1 MMNDEIN
8 YHNENFPVGMMISSR
23 LKPLVELYY
32 HSARFADNI
41 ADSNVIDK
49 PKKLAK
55 LEDIRKAFLNP
66 ESGNNLHLVRNLGK
80 MFVKE
85 NLDASLYTDLLKAF
99 EKDASGIKIQI
110 WEELIDYC
118 RYSAAPVGRF
128 MLAIS
133 NENVSTYL
141 PAENLCVLL
150 QIIDHLSDIKEDL
163 SLLGRIYIPTQ
174 IMNEYRV
181 RESDLGLS
189 YTKPEVKHMLS
200 DIVNRLEKMQDDAKI
215 LPKLIKKF
223 SLRYE
228 VEIILSLTNSMIKKY
243 KKADILQKA
252 PKPSV
257 FDWSKAFVFAFFS
270 ALFCKKAHQG
280 RVL

>member
-1 MMNDEIN
+1 MSDEIT
-8 YHNENFPVGMMISSR
+8 YHNENFPVGMMVAP
-23 LKPLVELYY
+23 KMKYLVDMYY
-32 HSARFADNI
+32 QAARFADDI
-41 ADSNVIDK
+41 ADSNVLSKDQ
-49 PKKLAK
+49 KLNK
-55 LEDIRKAFLNP
+55 LEDISKAFLTP
-66 ESGNNLHLVRNLGK
+66 ESGNNLLLIRNLGK

-118 RYSAAPVGRF
+118 RYSASPVGRF

-163 SLLGRIYIPTQ
+163 SFLRRVYIPSE
-174 IMNEYRV
+174 IMKEYNV

-189 YTKPEVKHMLS
+189 YTKPEVKQMLN
-200 DIVNRLEKMQDDAKI
+200 DIVQRLEKMQDDAKI
-215 LPKLIKKF
+215 LPGLIKSF
-223 SLRYE
+223 SLRFE
-228 VEIILSLTNSMIKKY
+228 ICIILSLTNSMIKRY
-243 KKADILQKA
+243 KKVDILQKS
-252 PKPSV
+252 PKPTVLSWIKALVVGFFASV
-257 FDWSKAFVFAFFS
+257 
-270 ALFCKKAHQG
+270 FCKKV
-280 RVL
+280 R

>member
-1 MMNDEIN
+1 MSDEIT
-8 YHNENFPVGMMISSR
+8 YHNENFPVGMMVSSK
-23 LKPLVELYY
+23 LKPLVEIYY
-32 HSARFADNI
+32 HAARFADNI
-41 ADSNVIDK
+41 ADSNVIE
-49 PKKLAK
+49 KKQK
-55 LEDIRKAFLNP
+55 LTKLDDIRKAFLFP
-66 ESGNNLHLVRNLGK
+66 EAGNNLPLIRNLGK

-85 NLDASLYTDLLKAF
+85 SLDASLYTDLLKAF
-99 EKDASGIKIQI
+99 EKDASGIKIQV

-133 NENVSTYL
+133 NESVSTYL

-163 SLLGRIYIPTQ
+163 SLLGRIYIPSQ
-174 IMNEYRV
+174 IMTEYNV

-189 YTKPEVKHMLS
+189 YTKPEVKAMLN
-200 DIVNRLEKMQDDAKI
+200 DIVKRLEKMQDDAKI
-215 LPKLIKKF
+215 LPKLIKNF
-223 SLRYE
+223 GLRIE
-228 VEIILSLTNSMIKKY
+228 VGIILSLTNSMIKKY

-252 PKPSV
+252 PKPSIIDWIKAV
-257 FDWSKAFVFAFFS
+257 FSGFFG
-270 ALFCKKAHQG
+270 AIFCKKVHQG

>member
-1 MMNDEIN
+1 MTDEFT
-8 YHNENFPVGMMISSR
+8 YHNENFPIGMMISPK
-23 LKPLVELYY
+23 LKSLVDMYY
-32 HSARFADNI
+32 HAARFADDI
-41 ADSNVIDK
+41 ADSNVLEKEQKI
-49 PKKLAK
+49 AK
-55 LEDIRKAFLNP
+55 LEDIAGAFLSP
-66 ESGNNLHLVRNLGK
+66 ESGNNLPVIRNLGK

-99 EKDASGIKIQI
+99 EKDASGTKIQV

-150 QIIDHLSDIKEDL
+150 QIIDHLGDIKEDL
-163 SLLGRIYIPTQ
+163 SLLKRIYIPSE
-174 IMNEYRV
+174 IMNEYNI

-189 YTKPEVKHMLS
+189 YTKIEVKHMLS
-200 DIVNRLEKMQDDAKI
+200 DIVKRLEKMQDDAKI
-215 LPKLIKKF
+215 LPRLIKSF
-223 SLRYE
+223 SLRFE
-228 VEIILSLTNSMIKKY
+228 INIILSLTNSMLKKY
-243 KKADILQKA
+243 KKVDILQKS
-252 PKPSV
+252 PKPS
-257 FDWSKAFVFAFFS
+257 FADWTKAVLTGFWKTI
-270 ALFCKKAHQG
+270 FCKKVHQG

>member
-1 MMNDEIN
+1 MSDEIT
-8 YHNENFPVGMMISSR
+8 YHNENFPIGMMVNS
-23 LKPLVELYY
+23 KMKHLVNMYY
-32 HSARFADNI
+32 SAARFADDI
-41 ADSNVIDK
+41 ADSNVLEK
-49 PKKLAK
+49 EQKLKKLD
-55 LEDIRKAFLNP
+55 DITKAFLSP
-66 ESGNNLHLVRNLGK
+66 ESGNNLLTIRNLGK

-85 NLDASLYTDLLKAF
+85 QLDASLYTDLLKAF

-118 RYSAAPVGRF
+118 RYSASPVGRF

-133 NENVSTYL
+133 NENPSTYL

-163 SLLGRIYIPTQ
+163 SLLKRIYIPSE
-174 IMNEYRV
+174 IMKDHNV

-189 YTKPEVKHMLS
+189 YTKSEVKQMLN
-200 DIVNRLEKMQDDAKI
+200 DIVQRLEKMQDDAKI
-215 LPKLIKKF
+215 LPGLIKSF
-223 SLRYE
+223 SLRFE
-228 VEIILSLTNSMIKKY
+228 VCIILSLTNSLIKRY
-243 KKADILQKA
+243 KKEDILQKS

-257 FDWSKAFVFAFFS
+257 FNWVKAVIVGFFG
-270 ALFCKKAHQG
+270 AIFCKKVHQG